1 MTETTDTETDDMRSD
16 YGADFFRDG
25 VRGKH
30 YEEYQRYMRAK
41 NNAQLEPDIR
51 AAFPTDEAVNA
62 ALRSL
67 IQNGS
72 VKVAT
77 ESKMRDAEPALQ

>member
-1 MTETTDTETDDMRSD
+1 MKKDNPMEDTMRD
-16 YGADFFRDG
+16 EYTLADVKNL

-30 YEEYQRYMRAK
+30 YEEYQRHIQAK
-41 NNAQLEPDIR
+41 GNATLEPDIR

-67 IQNGS
+67 IQSGA
-72 VKVAT
+72 VKVAPAP
-77 ESKMRDAEPALQ
+77 ERDAEPVTR

>member
-1 MTETTDTETDDMRSD
+1 MTETTNTETDTMRAD
-16 YGADFFRDG
+16 YGAEFFRNG

-30 YEEYQRYMRAK
+30 YEEYQRHIQAQR
-41 NNAQLEPDIR
+41 NATLEPDIR

-67 IQNGS
+67 IQSGA
-72 VKVAT
+72 VKVVAAS
-77 ESKMRDAEPALQ
+77 ERDAEPVTR